1 VKFIENEAPPAE
13 FAQAKPY
20 LAPLEALVSGTK
32 PSGDN
37 LESRFLLSVK

>member
-1 VKFIENEAPPAE
+1 VQFIQNEAPAAE

-20 LAPLEALVSGTK
+20 LDPLEALVSGTK
-32 PSGDN
+32 ASGDN